1 MNSHKGLRENLAI
14 SVPPLLFYTS
24 VTWVW
29 SHFLAYLLLSTRSF
43 NWEICVFASF
53 KLTCRPY
60 WPGNMGSKKK
70 MEHRTIFIGTVFIIR
85 AFMDLL
91 RTNICSLLTCKSHLL
106 NIVFYIFEI
115 IPLSKI
121 WSVFKS
127 IVGICLQEYNAH
139 DWNQKVCMCRY
150 ENWSPIY

>member
-1 MNSHKGLRENLAI
+1 MFLPVLSSLVGHIGLA
-14 SVPPLLFYTS
+14 
-24 VTWVW
+24 TWDQ
-29 SHFLAYLLLSTRSF
+29 
-43 NWEICVFASF
+43 
-53 KLTCRPY
+53 
-60 WPGNMGSKKK
+60 KKK

-139 DWNQKVCMCRY
+139 D
-150 ENWSPIY
+150 